1 MEFVKLLMTRIARL
15 VSCATPPLPHS
26 PLCQLELK
34 QRQLKHL
41 SWHARR
47 AKRPLNQPPSASIAQ
62 PLSRKTYIIYALP
75 LPGAP
80 QPERERESEGGGES
94 KECIANAWTHGA
106 DINVFVHLKLDDGQ
120 QDLLLKILSH
130 LTTPLLLFPTFPRS
144 PRLPQKC
151 QKTHKTLQLFK
162 RAARAAS

>member
-1 MEFVKLLMTRIARL
+1 MH
-15 VSCATPPLPHS
+15 CHS
-26 PLCQLELK
+26 PGRHSQ
-34 QRQLKHL
+34 
-41 SWHARR
+41 
-47 AKRPLNQPPSASIAQ
+47 
-62 PLSRKTYIIYALP
+62 
-75 LPGAP
+75 
-80 QPERERESEGGGES
+80 RERARGREVKS

-120 QDLLLKILSH
+120 QDLLLLLLLKILSH
-130 LTTPLLLFPTFPRS
+130 LTTPLLLFPTLPRS